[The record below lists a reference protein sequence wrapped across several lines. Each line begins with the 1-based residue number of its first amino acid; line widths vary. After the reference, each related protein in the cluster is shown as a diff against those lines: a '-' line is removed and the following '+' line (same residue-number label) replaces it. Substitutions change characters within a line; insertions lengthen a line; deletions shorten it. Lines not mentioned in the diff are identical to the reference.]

1 MLAGTSCECRQRITS
16 GRGACYSFHTCI
28 GAGTKHDW
36 GRLVKKKL
44 ILTGVVVAL
53 AGFSAPTAQATDL
66 WSGRNYQGTRYY
78 TYQSGAFVNS
88 FDNTASSIDADRKQ
102 TYHEHVQFRGRS
114 FTSSR
119 DWNDLGSATYNLGF
133 GENWNDRISSITWVR

>member
-1 MLAGTSCECRQRITS
+1 MRVSSTYYIWARCVLLFS
-16 GRGACYSFHTCI
+16 YLHW
-28 GAGTKHDW
+28 AGTKHDW

-66 WSGRNYQGTRYY
+66 WSGINYQGTRYY
-78 TYQSGAFVNS
+78 TYQSKAFVNS

-102 TYHEHVQFRGRS
+102 TYHENIEFRGRN
-114 FTSSR
+114 FTSTR
-119 DWNDLGSATYNLGF
+119 DWNDLRSVTYNLGF
-133 GENWNDRISSITWVR
+133 GENWNDRISSITWQR